1 MPRRHILSSTV
12 LIADDS
18 AFMREILRDICTDM
32 NLVVAGEA
40 SDGAEAVESYEKFM
54 PDLVLLDLDMPNMD
68 GTEALQHIM
77 AMDSEAKVVMIS
89 ALGQKVQVLT
99 AIRCGA
105 QDFLI
110 KPFDQDCVTKT
121 LTDTLVHVSSN

>member
-1 MPRRHILSSTV
+1 MSSTV

>member
-1 MPRRHILSSTV
+1 MPSSV

-32 NLVVAGEA
+32 NLVIAGEA
-40 SDGAEAVESYEKFM
+40 SNGAEAVAAYKKLM
-54 PDLVLLDLDMPNMD
+54 PDLVLLDLDMPEVN
-68 GTEALQHIM
+68 GTEALQQIM
-77 AMDSEAKVVMIS
+77 ALNAAATVVMIS

-121 LTDTLVHVSSN
+121 LTDTLTLISTS

>member
-1 MPRRHILSSTV
+1 MPSSV

-32 NLVVAGEA
+32 NLVIAGEA
-40 SDGAEAVESYEKFM
+40 SNGAEAVAAYKKLM
-54 PDLVLLDLDMPNMD
+54 PDLVLLDLDMPEVN
-68 GTEALQHIM
+68 GTEALQQIM
-77 AMDSEAKVVMIS
+77 ALNAAATVVMIS

-121 LTDTLVHVSSN
+121 LTDALTLISTS